1 VARDIDV
8 GLLRAFVATAQ
19 SGSITAAARLLHLTQ
34 GGISQRIKR
43 LETFFDCALMER
55 GNQGSRLT
63 ARGEMLLP
71 EAIAFIGANDRLT
84 SRLTGEAAVELVRI
98 GIPYDLVGTH
108 FPPILTAFTEQ
119 YPDVEVFFVT
129 GSSVELSQ
137 SLENGEAD
145 LIVRE
150 CVLEDSC
157 GERLAVDRLHWVAGP
172 GDVHLRRLLPLSFV
186 SQSCVFRPAV
196 YDSLKAADIGWKV
209 LYDNNSIEATAAT
222 VRSDLALTT
231 WLASAMPGN
240 LRILGAEAGL
250 PVLPDFAIELHMA
263 AGPLSAPVQ
272 ALAVLI
278 RQHYWRDVI

>member
-1 VARDIDV
+1 MARDIDV

-19 SGSITAAARLLHLTQ
+19 SGSISAAARLLHLTQ

-43 LETFFDCALMER
+43 LEAFFECSLMDR

-63 ARGEMLLP
+63 ERGERLLP
-71 EAIAFIGANDRLT
+71 EAIAFISANDRLT
-84 SRLTGEAAVELVRI
+84 ARLTGKVVVERVRI
-98 GIPYDLVGTH
+98 GVPYDLVGTH

-119 YPDVEVFFVT
+119 YPQVEVFFVT

-137 SLENGEAD
+137 GLEAGEID

-150 CVLEDSC
+150 SLLSESR

-172 GDVHLRRLLPLSFV
+172 GEVYLRRPLPLSFV
-186 SQSCVFRPAV
+186 SQTCVFRPPV
-196 YDSLKAADIGWKV
+196 YECLKRADIAWKIV
-209 LYDNNSIEATAAT
+209 FDNNSIEATAAT

-231 WLASAMPGN
+231 WLASAMPDN
-240 LRILGAEAGL
+240 LRVLGPEAGL
-250 PVLPDFAIELHMA
+250 PVLPDFAIELHLA
-263 AGPLSAPVQ
+263 PGPLSAPVQ

-278 RQHYWRDVI
+278 RQHYWRNDI